1 MKRNGRSTLDSSTPR
16 LFAQVYLDHAA
27 TTPPRAEVIAA
38 MCASLQ
44 GQWGNPS
51 SLHATGIRAL
61 EAVERARERVAA
73 VMGAQAEEIVFTA
86 SGTEADNHAL
96 VGATI
101 AGEGR
106 GDHIITSVVE
116 HHAIEH
122 TAEFLERR
130 GVHVT
135 YVPVDA
141 AGLVDPD
148 AVRRA
153 ITDRTLLVSIMH
165 ANNEVGTLQ
174 PIAEIGAICKERGVL
189 FHTDAVQTFGH
200 VPINVTEMGIDLL
213 SLAAHKLY
221 GPKGVGALFVRKG
234 VKLEPYLHG
243 GGQELGRRA
252 STENTPGI
260 VGLGEAARLAGL
272 EMKQESAHVSA
283 LRDRVISGVLA
294 NVSEVTLTG
303 HPTRRLPNNASF
315 AIRGTEGQALVLE
328 LDSEGFAVSSGSACS
343 SGSYRPSHVL
353 LALGLP
359 PEAARG
365 SLRVSVGRD
374 TTPEQV
380 ERFLEVLPSVV
391 ARVRKALEVKA

>member
-1 MKRNGRSTLDSSTPR
+1 ME
-16 LFAQVYLDHAA
+16 QVYLDHSA

-38 MCASLQ
+38 MSVSLRDH
-44 GQWGNPS
+44 WGNPS
-51 SLHATGIRAL
+51 SLHATGVRAL

-73 VMGAQAEEIVFTA
+73 LLGAQADEIVFTA

-96 VGATI
+96 VGATL
-101 AGEGR
+101 AGERR
-106 GDHIITSVVE
+106 GDHIITSAVE

-130 GVHVT
+130 GARVT
-135 YVPVDA
+135 YLPVDA
-141 AGLVDPD
+141 TGLVDPE

-153 ITDRTLLVSIMH
+153 ITERTLLVSIMH

-174 PIAEIGAICKERGVL
+174 PIAEIGAICRERGVP

-200 VPINVTEMGIDLL
+200 VPINVTEMNVDLL
-213 SLAAHKLY
+213 SLSAHKLY
-221 GPKGVGALFVRKG
+221 GPKGAGALFVRKG
-234 VKLEPYLHG
+234 VRLEPYLHG

-260 VGLGEAARLAGL
+260 VGLGEAAWRAGQ
-272 EMKQESAHVSA
+272 EMAEESAHVIA
-283 LRDRVISGVLA
+283 LRDRLIAGVLA
-294 NVSEVTLTG
+294 QIPEVRLTG
-303 HPTRRLPNNASF
+303 HPAQRLPNNASF
-315 AIRGTEGQALVLE
+315 AFRGTEGQALVLE
-328 LDSEGFAVSSGSACS
+328 LDAAGFAVSSGSACT

-353 LALGLP
+353 LALGLA

-365 SLRVSVGRD
+365 SLRVSVGRGN
-374 TTPEQV
+374 TVEEI

-391 ARVRKALEVKA
+391 ARVRRAVEVRA